1 MTNKRFFC
9 LRGCMKSGTNWLSSL
24 LSSHQDI
31 SCVGEF
37 HWQDMV
43 ERFNH
48 NLNTLPLY
56 GSKEAKN
63 RARDHFEDMIRKCL
77 IDAAE
82 PDATVIGD
90 RTPHT
95 IIPVTLRNVPYI
107 SIIRDGRDIL
117 VSRAFHLYNHPGV
130 HRLFDRIPAMAETL
144 KAFQADQW
152 YFQKHPEK
160 LLCHEVMVRESLA
173 WWRDS
178 LQRDEQ
184 AVELNPKLKIRFV
197 RYEDLHQDTS
207 AERAALFE
215 FLDVDPNRAA
225 KIEGHLKPGF
235 QKERP
240 AEFLRKGK
248 VGDWKN
254 YFTEQTCQWF
264 KEEAGEQLIK
274 YDYESSNDWSA

>member
-1 MTNKRFFC
+1 
-9 LRGCMKSGTNWLSSL
+9 MKSGTNWLSSL
-24 LSSHQDI
+24 LSSHRDI

-37 HWQDMV
+37 HWQEIV
-43 ERFNH
+43 ERFNA
-48 NLNTLPLY
+48 NLKSLPLY
-56 GSKEAKN
+56 ASEEAKE
-63 RARDHFEDMIRKCL
+63 RARGHFEEMIRNCL

-82 PDATVIGD
+82 PGATVIGD

-117 VSRAFHLYNHPGV
+117 VSRAFHLYNYPEV

-173 WWRDS
+173 WWS
-178 LQRDEQ
+178 KQLKRDEQ
-184 AVELNPKLKIRFV
+184 AVELFPKLKIRFV
-197 RYEDLHQDTS
+197 RYEDLHRDTA

-215 FLDVDPNRAA
+215 FLDVDPKRAA
-225 KIEGHLKPGF
+225 KIEGDLKPGF
-235 QKERP
+235 TKERP
-240 AEFLRKGK
+240 SEFLRKGK

-254 YFTEQTCQWF
+254 YFTEQTVEWF

-274 YDYESSNDWSA
+274 YDYESSNDWTAQ